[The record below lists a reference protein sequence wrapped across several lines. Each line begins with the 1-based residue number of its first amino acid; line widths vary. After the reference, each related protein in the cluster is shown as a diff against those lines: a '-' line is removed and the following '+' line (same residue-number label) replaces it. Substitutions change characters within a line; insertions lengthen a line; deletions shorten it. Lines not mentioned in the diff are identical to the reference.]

1 MKSLRKEG
9 GNEED
14 WTVEGF
20 GNCTKSPAAEL
31 KPAVR
36 FNDDEN
42 SPSLSGGRL
51 SDKISAETSSA
62 EEDRSNR
69 SNRSNASNAKQ
80 SSRLQSEKERAR

>member
-1 MKSLRKEG
+1 MKSIRKEG

-20 GNCTKSPAAEL
+20 GNCTKSTVAEP
-31 KPAVR
+31 KPSVR
-36 FNDDEN
+36 FNDEN
-42 SPSLSGGRL
+42 SSLSGGKL
-51 SDKISAETSSA
+51 PDKISTETSSA

-69 SNRSNASNAKQ
+69 SNRSNASNVKQ